1 MPDENL
7 PAPARTSGVPSR
19 SASSDGSVPRGASA
33 GDDLTPPAGGTAA
46 PYGPSDDG
54 GSGVPDGSGAPA
66 EDAPAP
72 ASPRNVTLS
81 VAMLATAVLLG
92 GLVVLPAPYAV
103 SSPGP
108 TRDTLG
114 EQSGTPLI
122 SIEGAETFP
131 ATGELLLT
139 TVSTT
144 GGPGYPSNVVDVLR
158 GWWDPLT
165 AVRPV
170 EEVFPPDISQDSL
183 DEQNQA
189 AMVSSQENATV
200 AALEELGHEVPATMV
215 VAGAEEGSGSDGVVE
230 EGDVLASLD
239 GTELTSFTQLT
250 DLLREI
256 EPGTTVQLGVVRS
269 DEDLELEVV
278 TGEREGGGS
287 RLGVLVDP
295 QFELPVIDPE
305 IGEPV
310 EVTIQIED
318 IGGPSA
324 GTMFALGIID
334 RLTPED
340 EAQGAVIAGTGTMD
354 ASGEVGPIGGIQQK
368 LGGAVRDGATWF
380 LAPAGNCDEVVGHVP
395 DGLRV
400 VSVATLHDA
409 REAVVAIGAGETDD
423 LRACS

>member
-7 PAPARTSGVPSR
+7 P
-19 SASSDGSVPRGASA
+19 
-33 GDDLTPPAGGTAA
+33 
-46 PYGPSDDG
+46 
-54 GSGVPDGSGAPA
+54 APA

-81 VAMLATAVLLG
+81 VAMLVTAVLLG

-114 EQSGTPLI
+114 EESGTPLI
-122 SIEGAETFP
+122 SIEGAETYP
-131 ATGELLLT
+131 ATGELRLT

-158 GWWDPLT
+158 GWWDSLT

-170 EEVFPPDISQDSL
+170 EEVFPPDVSQDSL
-183 DEQNQA
+183 KEQNQA

-230 EGDVLASLD
+230 EDDVLVSLD
-239 GTELTSFTQLT
+239 GTALTSFTQLT
-250 DLLREI
+250 ELLRDI
-256 EPGTTVQLGVVRS
+256 EPGTTVRLGVVRA

-295 QFELPVIDPE
+295 RFELPVIDPE

-380 LAPAGNCDEVVGHVP
+380 LAPEGNCDEVVGHVP

-409 REAVVAIGAGETDD
+409 REAVVAIGAGEADGLPT
-423 LRACS
+423 CS